1 MRLYYLRNLSAAEA
15 SRLDITCAPTSQ
27 LPEFADK
34 AAYRRW
40 CADPKT
46 DHAFVSGYEGLSPAL
61 RVSGS
66 NPPALLH
73 TLIAEYD
80 AKVPADWVERC
91 RKATASPTWV
101 TLTYS
106 GHARA
111 YWALAKPVDASHPT
125 LLAAFTKIAWAELKV
140 AKLLPGFETKESS
153 SPTQYFEIGKEWVQV
168 GGGIPAELA
177 SGWLLRAA
185 ESVQWAKESVNVS
198 WERLREEGERRWP
211 GRWPGGWAGFQE
223 GARGIR
229 FWDSTGDAESVLVVA
244 SGCVCF
250 TGDRAYLSWADI
262 FGSDWVRRQTDE
274 TLGAACQGIYYEV
287 KAARYWMLTDG
298 AWYPYGVDALRR
310 LLVGKGLSA
319 HARKGESQSDVD
331 RALLFIEQ
339 HNPIAGV
346 FPAFHRREEVFS
358 VAGLKLLNISRL
370 ELVRP
375 LPGEAKEWGDGF
387 PWIAHFLES
396 LFREQLGI
404 YLDWLAHFYQGCL
417 AGKPSRGLALFLAG
431 PTSCGKTFLNNA
443 VHAQL
448 FGGSED
454 ASRFLMGEDAFNSS
468 LFAVPVWTID
478 DAVASTEA
486 RTRLRFSQVVKSVVA
501 NDRLKMRGMYREGVT
516 LPWCGRVCVTLNDD
530 PESIQMLPSTEIN
543 LMDKIML
550 LRAYSA
556 DDKLDWLSDEEV
568 AAELPGLARW
578 LTRPRTWRG
587 RFGVLPYH
595 QRDLLCEAVDSSSTS
610 GARELWDLWRRE
622 YFRANPEKIAWEGT
636 AAELLSE
643 LAGQESIRELVL
655 RQIPTPMRMGQYL
668 SQIKAQGEPGL
679 TYRRAGHHRNRI
691 WRTGPPDDAE
701 GQKT

>member
-34 AAYRRW
+34 SAYRRW

-66 NPPALLH
+66 NPPILLH

-80 AKVPADWVERC
+80 AKVPTDWVDRC
-91 RKATASPTWV
+91 RKAAVPPTWV

-111 YWALAKPVDASHPT
+111 YWTLAKPVDASHPT
-125 LLAAFTKIAWAELKV
+125 LLAAFTKIAWAELK
-140 AKLLPGFETKESS
+140 ATKLLPGFEAKESS
-153 SPTQYFEIGKEWVQV
+153 SPTQYFEIGKEWVQI

-229 FWDSTGDAESVLVVA
+229 FWDPSGDAESVLVVA

-250 TGDRAYLSWADI
+250 TGDRAYLSWSDI
-262 FGSDWVRRQTDE
+262 FGADWVRRQTDE
-274 TLGAACQGIYYEV
+274 TLGAACQGVYYEV

-319 HARKGESQSDVD
+319 HTRKGESQSDVD
-331 RALLFIEQ
+331 RALLYIEQ
-339 HNPIAGV
+339 HSPIAGV
-346 FPAFHRREEVFS
+346 FPAFHRQTETFT
-358 VAGLKLLNISRL
+358 VAGLRLLNTSRL

-375 LPGEAKEWGDGF
+375 LAGEAKEWGDGF
-387 PWIAHFLES
+387 PWIAGFLEG
-396 LFREQLGI
+396 LFREQLDH
-404 YLDWLAHFYQGCL
+404 YLGWLSQFYQSCL
-417 AGKPSRGLALFLAG
+417 SGEPKRGLALFLAG
-431 PTSCGKTFLNNA
+431 PTNCGKTFLNNA

-454 ASRFLMGEDAFNSS
+454 ASRFLMGEDAFNAS
-468 LFAVPVWTID
+468 LFSVPVWTID
-478 DAVASTEA
+478 DAVASAEV
-486 RTRLRFSQVVKSVVA
+486 RTRLKFSQFVKSVVA
-501 NDRLKMRGMYREGVT
+501 NDRLKMRGMYREGIT
-516 LPWCGRVCVTLNDD
+516 MPWCGRVVVTMNDD
-530 PESIQMLPSTEIN
+530 PESIQMLPSTEVS

-550 LRAYSA
+550 LRAYPPEETIA
-556 DDKLDWLSDEEV
+556 WPSDEEV
-568 AAELPGLARW
+568 AAELPALARW
-578 LTRPRTWRG
+578 LARPRAWMG
-587 RFGVLPYH
+587 RFGVRAH
-595 QRDLLCEAVDSSSTS
+595 HDASLLCAAIDSSDTA
-610 GARELWDLWRRE
+610 GLHELLLLWRTE
-622 YFRANPEKIAWEGT
+622 YFSQHPEKQSWTGT
-636 AAELLSE
+636 ATELLVE
-643 LAGQESIRELVL
+643 ILGVESLREVVG
-655 RQIPTPMRMGQYL
+655 RQVPTPSRMGQALAKLMVRGEEGL
-668 SQIKAQGEPGL
+668 SF
-679 TYRRAGHHRNRI
+679 RREGHD
-691 WRTGPPDDAE
+691 RTRRW
-701 GQKT
+701 TVLR